1 MLPIVFRLLLM
12 LSKTLKN
19 FVDSYFLPEK
29 TMPDTKLGTCNS
41 AKYPINKIVV
51 KP

>member
-19 FVDSYFLPEK
+19 FVDSNFLKEK
-29 TMPDTKLGTCNS
+29 TMPDTKLWAYYRGN
-41 AKYPINKIVV
+41 YPINMIVIN
-51 KP
+51 P